1 MDRKWRDP
9 KSATEPS
16 LAANLRKAP
25 RLKDVAKL
33 AGVSVQTVSLV
44 VNNKGSVGKEMR
56 DRIGR
61 IAADLGYLPNRSA
74 KAMRTGRSQ
83 TIGLVVSDI
92 RSPFVPELAYVV
104 QQAAAAAGYS
114 VIFVD
119 THCPAEEADR
129 RVGVL
134 KGHVVDGIVATHY
147 LPAIRHLG
155 LPTVIIGEP
164 ARGMDSITS
173 DDVQGGQLIADFLLD
188 QGHTVVGLVSTP
200 AGNECVRDRREA
212 FIKRFSVSGDI
223 VWEAY
228 TPPAE
233 TISENVRL
241 MLARRDVTAIVCSH
255 DVLAI
260 RLLRA
265 IQESNLNVPEDFS
278 VVGFD
283 DISWASM
290 IKPALTTVRQPYAGL
305 GQGAIDL
312 LLDRFDNPT
321 RRNMRL
327 KLPVHLV
334 ARETVAPPTH
344 QAGSRRPLASP
355 EKTSAPA

>member
-1 MDRKWRDP
+1 MNRKRHNR
-9 KSATEPS
+9 KSQTAPS
-16 LAANLRKAP
+16 PRANLRKAP
-25 RLKDVAKL
+25 TLKDVAKL

-56 DRIGR
+56 DRISR
-61 IAADLGYLPNRSA
+61 ITADLGYLPNRSA
-74 KAMRTGRSQ
+74 KAIRTGRSQ
-83 TIGLVVSDI
+83 TIGLIVSNI

-104 QQAAAAAGYS
+104 QEAAARAGYS
-114 VIFVD
+114 VILVD
-119 THCPAEEADR
+119 THCSAEEADR
-129 RVGVL
+129 RVGAL

-147 LPAIRHLG
+147 LPAIRRLG

-188 QGHTVVGLVSTP
+188 QGHSVVGLVSTP
-200 AGNECVRDRREA
+200 VGNECVRDRRQA
-212 FIKRFSVSGDI
+212 FINRFSASGDI
-223 VWEAY
+223 AWEVY
-228 TPPAE
+228 TPPTE

-265 IQESNLNVPEDFS
+265 IQEGNLSVPEDIS
-278 VVGFD
+278 LVGFD

-321 RRNMRL
+321 RRNRRL

-334 ARETVAPPTH
+334 ARETVATMH
-344 QAGSRRPLASP
+344 QVGIRRPVMTTD
-355 EKTSAPA
+355 ETSAPA